1 MGLLNKLTTGQS
13 QLTALNGTTPV
24 TPQFQQST
32 LHKDYSTIGAPT
44 SIQVRPLNGVLPS
57 PSQLDRQEEPSR
69 YLNNLPG

>member
-57 PSQLDRQEEPSR
+57 PSQLDRQATPSR
-69 YLNNLPG
+69 YLDNLPG

>member
-57 PSQLDRQEEPSR
+57 PSQLDRQGQPSR
-69 YLNNLPG
+69 YLDNLPG

>member
-1 MGLLNKLTTGQS
+1 MSLLNKLTTGQS

-24 TPQFQQST
+24 TPNYQQST
-32 LHKDYSTIGAPT
+32 LHKEYSTIGAPT

-57 PSQLDRQEEPSR
+57 PSQLDRQGEPSK

>member
-24 TPQFQQST
+24 TPNFKLST
-32 LHKDYSTIGAPT
+32 LHKDYSIIGAPT
-44 SIQVRPLNGVLPS
+44 SIEVRPLNGVLPS
-57 PSQLDRQEEPSR
+57 PSQLDRQGEPVK

>member
-1 MGLLNKLTTGQS
+1 MGLLNKLTAGQS

-24 TPQFQQST
+24 TPDYQQST
-32 LHKDYSTIGAPT
+32 LHKEYSTIGAPT

-57 PSQLDRQEEPSR
+57 PSQLDRQGEPSK

>member
-24 TPQFQQST
+24 TPNFQQST
-32 LHKDYSTIGAPT
+32 LHKDYSIIGAPT
-44 SIQVRPLNGVLPS
+44 SQQVLPPNGILPS
-57 PSQLDRQEEPSR
+57 PSQLDRQGEPVK